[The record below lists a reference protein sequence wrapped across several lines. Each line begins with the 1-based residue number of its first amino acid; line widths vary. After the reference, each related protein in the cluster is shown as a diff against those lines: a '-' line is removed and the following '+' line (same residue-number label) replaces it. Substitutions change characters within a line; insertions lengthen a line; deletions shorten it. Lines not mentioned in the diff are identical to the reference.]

1 MDRADRYLKTA
12 TLAIMDKSYEVSTHV
27 ADPKNSCKGIIKLP
41 ASLLEGNVLANLRES
56 NPAINILTTRR
67 MGTTDFIRVTFE
79 DLRVPFYIDYLRT
92 GLRCRPYRQKVEAC
106 TKCRQLGRR
115 KDVCPNATTAL
126 CPKCGTPDPPE
137 DHSCTPTCIICNGAH
152 ETGSS
157 ECRLRYKPPRTPPQA
172 PPETELAL
180 PARPP
185 KPPANALDKRSRRAA
200 LVTRPLQQ
208 QPSLPHQRKLGLR

>member
-1 MDRADRYLKTA
+1 MDRADRYLKIA
-12 TLAIMDKSYEVSTHV
+12 TQVSTHV

-41 ASLLEGNVLANLRES
+41 ASLVEGNVLANLRES
-56 NPAINILTTRR
+56 NPAINILTARR
-67 MGTTDFIRVTFE
+67 MGTTDFILVTFE
-79 DLRVPFYIDYLRT
+79 GLREGFYIDYLRT
-92 GLRCRPYRQKVEAC
+92 DLRCRPYRQKVEAC
-106 TKCRQLGRR
+106 TKCRQLGHR

-152 ETGSS
+152 GTCSS
-157 ECRLRYKPPRTPPQA
+157 ECRLRYKPPRTPPPT
-172 PPETELAL
+172 PPETKPHFRPRAL
-180 PARPP
+180 P

-208 QPSLPHQRKLGLR
+208 QPSLPHQSKLGLR